1 MLKKLFSLIIVA
13 LILGGA
19 FIGFRMAT
27 VPTELT
33 VNQTITTPQL
43 IDLPAILKS
52 QPDISKTSLN
62 YAVAIDGQLV
72 YTNEQSSTASN
83 QTVQPIASTAKII
96 LALMIMEKKPF
107 PLGEQGETITI
118 TPELNSIYEKYN
130 ASDGSTVPVQINE
143 QISQYD
149 ALSGVLIA
157 SANNL
162 ADSLAIWAFGSLSEY
177 QKYASDKLK
186 EWGIEHVTIG
196 SDASGF
202 SPDTT
207 GTAADMAI
215 LGQKLMENPVL
226 SEIVS
231 RTVYTIPVAG
241 QIDNT
246 NKLLGVDDIVGVK
259 TGYIGDASGY
269 CLVSAYR
276 LGDHIVTFA
285 VLGAATRA
293 ESFAYTQNLVETV
306 QSHLLEITIATAGA
320 EVGNYDSW
328 WTGKIPITVQ
338 EDVRLLNWQ
347 PSTPEI
353 SLDTSS
359 GTLSVKTIPSGTK
372 THPDAAN
379 AQTYPIS
386 NPDFPRQPDL
396 KQRLERALQF

>member
-1 MLKKLFSLIIVA
+1 MLKKLFSLTIII
-13 LILGGA
+13 LILGGG
-19 FIGFRMAT
+19 FIGFRMTT
-27 VPTELT
+27 VPSDLA
-33 VNQTITTPQL
+33 VNQTIESPQL

-52 QPDISKTSLN
+52 QPDISKTGLN
-62 YAVAIDGQLV
+62 YAVAIDGQLA
-72 YTNEQSSTASN
+72 YASGQSTTTNDQPIIANEPT
-83 QTVQPIASTAKII
+83 TQPIASTAKII

-162 ADSLAIWAFGSLSEY
+162 ADSLAIWGFGSLSEY
-177 QKYASDKLK
+177 QKYATDKLK
-186 EWGIEHVTIG
+186 EWGIEHITIG

-226 SEIVS
+226 SEIVG

-276 LGDHIVTFA
+276 LSDHIVTFA

-293 ESFAYTQNLVETV
+293 ESFAYTQDLVETV
-306 QSHLLEITIATAGA
+306 QDYLLEITIATAGA

-347 PSTPEI
+347 PSAPEI
-353 SLDTSS
+353 SLDASS
-359 GTLSVKTIPSGTK
+359 GTLTVKT
-372 THPDAAN
+372 AAN
-379 AQTYPIS
+379 SKTYPIS
-386 NPDFPRQPDL
+386 SPDFPRQPSL
-396 KQRLERALQF
+396 EQRFKRAIKF